1 MLDVFLYVLD
11 QRQMDRY
18 AEPREVPQLTA
29 AAPAGGGGGGEEGA
43 AVNRRGVEVVWVE
56 DRDERSGVAAARRS
70 KAIWIDEYKEGKE
83 RERMHA
89 STDW

>member
-18 AEPREVPQLTA
+18 AEPREIPQIR
-29 AAPAGGGGGGEEGA
+29 GGGGGEEGA
-43 AVNRRGVEVVWVE
+43 AVNRRGPVEVVWVE

>member
-18 AEPREVPQLTA
+18 AEPREVPRI
-29 AAPAGGGGGGEEGA
+29 GGGGGGEEGA